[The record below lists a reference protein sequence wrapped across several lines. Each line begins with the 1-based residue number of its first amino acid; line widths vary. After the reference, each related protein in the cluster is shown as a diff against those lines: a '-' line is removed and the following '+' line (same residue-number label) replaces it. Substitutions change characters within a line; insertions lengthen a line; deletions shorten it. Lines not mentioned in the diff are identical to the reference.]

1 MPQRANTRLN
11 EVTPMSFFRRPD
23 YKSETTL
30 FIEQLKKDE
39 PQLVTEQRKGLA
51 LLWNKIVDRDA
62 WLGYR
67 KAKVAQKPYV
77 YQTDGK

>member
-1 MPQRANTRLN
+1 MN
-11 EVTPMSFFRRPD
+11 FFRRPD

-39 PQLVTEQRKGLA
+39 PKLVSEQRRGLA
-51 LLWNKIVDRDA
+51 LLWNKLVDRDA
-62 WLGYR
+62 WAGYR

-77 YQTDGK
+77 YSNSNKL

>member
-1 MPQRANTRLN
+1 
-11 EVTPMSFFRRPD
+11 MSFFRRPD

-39 PQLVTEQRKGLA
+39 PKLVNDQRKGLA
-51 LLWNKIVDRDA
+51 LLWNKLVDRDA
-62 WLGYR
+62 WSGYR

-77 YQTDGK
+77 YQTSDKA

>member
-1 MPQRANTRLN
+1 
-11 EVTPMSFFRRPD
+11 MSFFRRPD

-39 PQLVTEQRKGLA
+39 PMLVSEQRSGLA
-51 LLWNKIVDRDA
+51 LLWNKLVDRDA
-62 WLGYR
+62 WAGYR

-77 YQTDGK
+77 YQTSNKQ

>member
-1 MPQRANTRLN
+1 
-11 EVTPMSFFRRPD
+11 MSFFRRPD

-39 PQLVTEQRKGLA
+39 PKLVADQRNGLA
-51 LLWNKIVDRDA
+51 LLWNKLVDRDA
-62 WLGYR
+62 WTGYR

-77 YQTDGK
+77 YQTSNKEL

>member
-1 MPQRANTRLN
+1 
-11 EVTPMSFFRRPD
+11 MSFFRRPD

-39 PQLVTEQRKGLA
+39 PKLVADQRTGLS
-51 LLWNKIVDRDA
+51 LLWNKMVDREA
-62 WLGYR
+62 WTGFR

-77 YQTDGK
+77 YQTSNKQL

>member
-1 MPQRANTRLN
+1 MNI
-11 EVTPMSFFRRPD
+11 FRRPD

-39 PQLVTEQRKGLA
+39 PTLVGEQRKGLA
-51 LLWNKIVDRDA
+51 LLWNKLVDRDA
-62 WLGYR
+62 WTGYR

-77 YQTDGK
+77 YQTSNKL

>member
-1 MPQRANTRLN
+1 MNL
-11 EVTPMSFFRRPD
+11 FRRPD

-39 PQLVTEQRKGLA
+39 PKLASEQRRGLA
-51 LLWNKIVDRDA
+51 LLWNKLVDRDA
-62 WLGYR
+62 WAGYR

-77 YQTDGK
+77 YQTSNKL

>member
-1 MPQRANTRLN
+1 MNL
-11 EVTPMSFFRRPD
+11 FRRPD

-39 PQLVTEQRKGLA
+39 PTLVGERRRGLA

-62 WLGYR
+62 WAGYR
-67 KAKVAQKPYV
+67 KARVAQKPYV
-77 YQTDGK
+77 YSNSNKL

>member
-1 MPQRANTRLN
+1 MNI
-11 EVTPMSFFRRPD
+11 VRRPD

-39 PQLVTEQRKGLA
+39 PTLVGEQRKGLA

-62 WLGYR
+62 WAGYR
-67 KAKVAQKPYV
+67 KARVAQKPYV
-77 YQTDGK
+77 YSNSNKL

>member
-1 MPQRANTRLN
+1 MN
-11 EVTPMSFFRRPD
+11 FFRRPD

-39 PQLVTEQRKGLA
+39 PTLVGEQRKGLA

-62 WLGYR
+62 WAGYR
-67 KAKVAQKPYV
+67 KARVAQKPYV
-77 YQTDGK
+77 YSNSNKL